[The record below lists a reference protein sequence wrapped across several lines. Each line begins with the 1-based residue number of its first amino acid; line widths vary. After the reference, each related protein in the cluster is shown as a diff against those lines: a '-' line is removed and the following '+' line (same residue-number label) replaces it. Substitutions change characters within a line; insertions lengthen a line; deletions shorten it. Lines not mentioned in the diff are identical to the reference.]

1 MAIFGRPPTLEDA
14 LALVRRRLDEKGP
27 LPKDLVELGQRIALR
42 ESPRPGGDPSLP
54 EMVAAMPDAA
64 AVIDGAGRFIAA
76 NRPLEALRGAQVLGR
91 TLLEATRSR
100 ELSDAA
106 WRALAGW
113 PASREM
119 TLPGPG
125 KVVGALLAPLSQARA
140 LLVLRDLTEQKR
152 QELVRRDFI
161 ANASHELR
169 TPVSAIS
176 GAVETLLSGLPLA
189 PEARPFVEMIARHAE
204 RLGNLSS
211 DLLDLSRLESGD
223 FRLELEPL
231 DARLAMG
238 IAIELLRAKAA
249 ERQIELRLEGA
260 PGLRVLADP
269 RALEQIFVNLLDNA
283 VKYTPP
289 RGRVTLAAEAGGDRV
304 LLSVTDTGPGIE
316 PRHQQRLFVRFYRA
330 DPGRSRAAGGTG
342 LGLAIVKH
350 LAQLQGGEV
359 FVESS
364 AAGSRFWLRLPAG
377 PADTAG

>member
-1 MAIFGRPPTLEDA
+1 MPIFRSEPTLDEA
-14 LALVRRRLDEKGP
+14 LAVVRRRLDEKAP
-27 LPKDLVELGQRIALR
+27 LPKELLELGQRIAQR

-76 NRPLEALRGAQVLGR
+76 NRPLETLLGAKVLGR
-91 TLLEATRSR
+91 GLLEATSSR
-100 ELSDAA
+100 ELADAA

-189 PEARPFVEMIARHAE
+189 EEARPFVEMIARHAE
-204 RLGNLSS
+204 RLGSLSS
-211 DLLDLSRLESGD
+211 DLLDLSRLEAGD
-223 FRLELEPL
+223 FRPEMEAL
-231 DARLAMG
+231 DARMAMG
-238 IAIELLRAKAA
+238 VALELVRAKASEKA
-249 ERQIELRLEGA
+249 LELRVEGA
-260 PGLRVLADP
+260 PALRVLADP

-283 VKYTPP
+283 IKYTPE
-289 RGRVTLAAEAGGDRV
+289 RGRITMAAEARGGKV
-304 LLSVTDTGPGIE
+304 VVSVTDTGPGIE
-316 PRHQQRLFVRFYRA
+316 PRHQQRLFERFYRA

-359 FVESS
+359 GVDSS
-364 AAGSRFWLRLPAG
+364 AAGSRFWLRLQAG
-377 PADTAG
+377 

>member
-1 MAIFGRPPTLEDA
+1 MAIFGREPTLAEA

-27 LPKDLVELGQRIALR
+27 LPKELLELGQRIAQR
-42 ESPRPGGDPSLP
+42 ESPRLGGDPSLP

-76 NRPLEALRGAQVLGR
+76 NRPLEALLGAPVLGR
-91 TLLEATRSR
+91 GLLEATRSR

-189 PEARPFVEMIARHAE
+189 EEARPFVEMIARHAE

-223 FRLELEPL
+223 FRPEMEPL
-231 DARLAMG
+231 DARMAMG
-238 IAIELLRAKAA
+238 VALELVRTKAS
-249 ERQIELRLEGA
+249 EKGIELRIEGA

-283 VKYTPP
+283 VKYTPAQ
-289 RGRVTLAAEAGGDRV
+289 GRVTLAAESHGGKV
-304 LLSVTDTGPGIE
+304 VLSVTDTGPGIE
-316 PRHQQRLFVRFYRA
+316 PRHQQRLFERFYRA

-359 FVESS
+359 GVESS
-364 AAGSRFWLRLPAG
+364 GAGSRFWLRLQAG
-377 PADTAG
+377 

>member
-1 MAIFGRPPTLEDA
+1 MAIFGREPTLDEA
-14 LALVRRRLDEKGP
+14 LALLRRRLDEKGP
-27 LPKDLVELGQRIALR
+27 LPRELVELGQRISQR
-42 ESPRPGGDPSLP
+42 ELPRSFGDPSLP

-76 NRPLEALRGAQVLGR
+76 NRPLELLLGAPVLGLG
-91 TLLEATRSR
+91 LLEATRSR
-100 ELSDAA
+100 ELTDAA

-152 QELVRRDFI
+152 QEVVRRDFI

-176 GAVETLLSGLPLA
+176 GAVETLLSGLPLD
-189 PEARPFVEMIARHAE
+189 PQARPFVEMIARHAE

-223 FRLELEPL
+223 FRPEMESL
-231 DARLAMG
+231 DARMAMG
-238 IAIELLRAKAA
+238 VALELVRAKAA
-249 ERQIELRLEGA
+249 EKQLELRVEGP

-269 RALEQIFVNLLDNA
+269 RALEQILVNLLDNA
-283 VKYTPP
+283 IKYTPA
-289 RGRVTLAAEAGGDRV
+289 RGRVTLLAEASGERV
-304 LLSVTDTGPGIE
+304 GLSVIDTGPGIE
-316 PRHQQRLFVRFYRA
+316 PRHQQRLFERFYRA

-350 LAQLQGGEV
+350 LSQLQGGEV
-359 FVESS
+359 GVESS
-364 AAGSRFWLRLPAG
+364 SAGSRFWLRLAAG
-377 PADTAG
+377 